1 MTTSTFL
8 NGRSQSVRIPKELRL
23 PPGRVSIR
31 RLGHGVFLEP
41 WGGETLPKDYFRKIR
56 VADRSFRRPHQG
68 RLPVVLR
75 LNP

>member
-41 WGGETLPKDYFRKIR
+41 LGGETWPKDYFRKIT
-56 VADRSFRRPHQG
+56 VTDRSFRRPNPG
-68 RLPVVLR
+68 SLPAAPRLA
-75 LNP
+75 

>member
-41 WGGETLPKDYFRKIR
+41 LGGEAWPKEYFRKITIT
-56 VADRSFRRPHQG
+56 DRAFRRPAPG
-68 RLPVVLR
+68 SLPPAPRLA
-75 LNP
+75 